1 LPLDVIHEDESVPPP
16 LSANMVLAQM
26 AALSSISTLFGRP
39 QDAIQR
45 SQLPRFDFARRRAE
59 AMKFA
64 LLLLVLLAS
73 TVLNAQSGWRTVKD
87 KTGSCQ
93 ISVPLTWTLLAQPG
107 LVNSPQGTTTI
118 LISGMSRFS
127 PFSAGT
133 LKMLNVDR
141 VFENSATRIFYVI
154 KPVGNPPHVSYHV
167 EAPGK
172 VNACIAQISLLPNT
186 LEDDAKKIALSLSKT
201 P

>member
-1 LPLDVIHEDESVPPP
+1 
-16 LSANMVLAQM
+16 
-26 AALSSISTLFGRP
+26 
-39 QDAIQR
+39 
-45 SQLPRFDFARRRAE
+45 
-59 AMKFA
+59 MKFA
-64 LLLLVLLAS
+64 LLLVLLFVS
-73 TVLNAQSGWRTVKD
+73 TDLSAQSGWRTVKD

-141 VFENSATRIFYVI
+141 VFENSATRIYYVN
-154 KPVGNPPHVSYHV
+154 KPGGNPPLVNYHV

-172 VNACIAQISLLPNT
+172 VHSCIAQITLPPNS
-186 LEDDAKKIALSLSKT
+186 LEDDAKKIALSLSRT